1 MTLIRMYW
9 FFSVE
14 VTETF
19 DAIEPPSAGE
29 RSVVI
34 VLSTQ
39 LPLTKSTLKLPA
51 VVTAFHVQLERGL
64 ADVGAT
70 GN

>member
-1 MTLIRMYW
+1 
-9 FFSVE
+9 
-14 VTETF
+14 
-19 DAIEPPSAGE
+19 
-29 RSVVI
+29 VI